1 MRSIMTNDTK
11 VAALFAIMLVA
22 GAPLRASC
30 GDPQGSA
37 IEAPAKD
44 ATAPATAPATD
55 AATPAVDAG
64 AAAADAEPSAE
75 EKVNAKGLEIGNA
88 APEFTLLDLDGKSV
102 SLSEKLKTGPVLLDF
117 WALWCKPCLKSL
129 PATEQIK
136 KDYAGRGLTVIAV
149 NTDSPRTSAKVKP
162 YVKSSG
168 FTFDVLMDP
177 NNTLQRLYRFYR
189 IPQLFLISQD
199 GKIAYSHLGYV
210 PGAEKEVVAAI
221 EKLYAGAGKA
231 SGGAGE

>member
-1 MRSIMTNDTK
+1 MKSIVTNHTK
-11 VAALFAIMLVA
+11 IAAALFAIAMLLVA
-22 GAPLRASC
+22 GPPARAWC
-30 GDPQGSA
+30 GDPQGA
-37 IEAPAKD
+37 
-44 ATAPATAPATD
+44 ATDPPATD
-55 AATPAVDAG
+55 AAPATDTDTPAT
-64 AAAADAEPSAE
+64 EPSAD
-75 EKVNAKGLEIGNA
+75 EKLAAKGLEIGNA
-88 APEFTLLDLDGKSV
+88 APEFTLEDLDGKKV

-136 KDYAGRGLTVIAV
+136 KDYAARGLSVIAV

-162 YVKSSG
+162 YVKSNQ

-221 EKLYAGAGKA
+221 DKLLASAGKA
-231 SGGAGE
+231 PDDAAE